1 VEVVEGGPAA
11 QAGLRAEDLV
21 VEVDGVPVETVD
33 DLQRLMTAE
42 RIATRITVEVVREG
56 RRFTLELVPVEL
68 RA

>member
-1 VEVVEGGPAA
+1 
-11 QAGLRAEDLV
+11 
-21 VEVDGVPVETVD
+21 
-33 DLQRLMTAE
+33 MTAE